1 VAALATDPVLAAGC
15 VHLGR
20 AAADKADAI
29 EQCGRVL
36 VEAGAVEEPYVAA
49 MHERETVVS
58 TFIGEQVAIPHGTD
72 ASRVHVKQTRLGF
85 LQFPGGVDWGGN
97 DVRVCIPIASS
108 GDEHVQLLSAL
119 AAVLLDPDKA
129 RTLREASDVDAVL
142 ALLNPVDEENP
153 V

>member
-1 VAALATDPVLAAGC
+1 VGALATDPVLTADC
-15 VHLGR
+15 VHLGL

-29 EQCGRVL
+29 AQCGKVL
-36 VEAGAVEEPYVAA
+36 LAAGAVDEPYLAA

-58 TFIGEQVAIPHGTD
+58 TYIGEQVAIPHGTD

-119 AAVLLDPDKA
+119 ATVLLDPDKA
-129 RTLREASDVDAVL
+129 RTLREASAVDDVL
-142 ALLNPVDEENP
+142 ALLNPVEEENP

>member
-1 VAALATDPVLAAGC
+1 MAALATDPVLTADC

-20 AAADKADAI
+20 TAADKADAI
-29 EQCGRVL
+29 SQCGQVL
-36 VEAGAVEEPYVAA
+36 LAAGAVDEPYLAA

-58 TFIGEQVAIPHGTD
+58 TYIGEQVAIPHGTD
-72 ASRVHVKQTRLGF
+72 ASRTHVKQTRLGF
-85 LQFPGGVDWGGN
+85 LQFPAGVDWDGN

-119 AAVLLDPDKA
+119 ATVLLDPEKA
-129 RTLREASDVDAVL
+129 KSLREASDVDDVL
-142 ALLNPVDEENP
+142 ALLNPIEEENP